1 MKIKHFNPK
10 TVEFQT
16 RFLASHL
23 PSGRVWNT
31 KTGKNLWK
39 LVYFLA
45 SASHEVYKLI
55 QQMIFNFK
63 IETSTTFLK
72 YWEESLG
79 ITVNEALPIADRR
92 NNVLAQYRKRTVVNK
107 AEWEEIIGTA
117 VGRAVSVYP
126 AREIDLT
133 DTFFLFPYT
142 FPIYFYP
149 VNPSEIKQNRF
160 IVYVDSITASERA
173 GVEEIVKKFR
183 PSNVYTIYID
193 RS

>member
-1 MKIKHFNPK
+1 MKIKHFNQR

-31 KTGKNLWK
+31 KTGRNLWK
-39 LVYFLA
+39 MVNILA
-45 SASHEVYKLI
+45 SGSFEIYKLI
-55 QQMIFNFK
+55 SLMIYDFK

-79 ITVNEALPIADRR
+79 IPVNEALPIADRR
-92 NNVLAQYRKRTVVNK
+92 NNVKAQYRKRSVVTK
-107 AEWEEIIGTA
+107 EEWEDVIGTA

-126 AREIDLT
+126 AKEIDMT
-133 DTFFLFPYT
+133 DTFFLFPYE

-149 VNPSEIKQNRF
+149 PNPSDLKQNRF
-160 IVYVDSITASERA
+160 IVIVDGVTVAERA
-173 GVEEIVKKFR
+173 GIELIVKKFR

-193 RS
+193 RT